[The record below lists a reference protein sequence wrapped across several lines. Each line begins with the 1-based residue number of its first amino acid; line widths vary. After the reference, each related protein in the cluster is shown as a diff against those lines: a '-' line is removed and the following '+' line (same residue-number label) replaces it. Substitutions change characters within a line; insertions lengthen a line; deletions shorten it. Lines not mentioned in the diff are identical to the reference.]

1 MLPQMAAP
9 IAATPS
15 SSPAKSLLVV
25 ENDARI
31 VELMCLFLGRRGY
44 EVRSARSLEE
54 AREQLTAQRPAL
66 MLSDI
71 ELGRSNGRDFLPQLS
86 REGLLPRTLV
96 VSGFLD
102 ADIADEL
109 CCVPE
114 VVGVLAKPFEF
125 DRLQRCIEE
134 ALQQDGSH
142 PNGLPVEA
150 VQVDVSQVD
159 GSQGADLQQ
168 ADAGVPAPSASAS

>member
-1 MLPQMAAP
+1 MASEFPASDR
-9 IAATPS
+9 AS
-15 SSPAKSLLVV
+15 SAKSLLVV

-54 AREQLTAQRPAL
+54 ARAQLAAQRPAL

-71 ELGRSNGRDFLPQLS
+71 ELGRSNGREFLPQLS

-102 ADIADEL
+102 ADLADEL
-109 CCVPE
+109 RCVPE

-134 ALQQDGSH
+134 ALEPTDS
-142 PNGLPVEA
+142 
-150 VQVDVSQVD
+150 
-159 GSQGADLQQ
+159 GAR
-168 ADAGVPAPSASAS
+168 ASATSAP

>member
-1 MLPQMAAP
+1 MASP
-9 IAATPS
+9 LAASPS
-15 SSPAKSLLVV
+15 PPSKSLLVV

-54 AREQLTAQRPAL
+54 AREHLAAERPAL

-109 CCVPE
+109 RCVPE

-125 DRLQRCIEE
+125 DRLHRCIEE
-134 ALQQDGSH
+134 ALQQGGS
-142 PNGLPVEA
+142 PSTAPLVDASRADASRADAPRA
-150 VQVDVSQVD
+150 DVSRGGD
-159 GSQGADLQQ
+159 RQQ
-168 ADAGVPAPSASAS
+168 ADAGVPSPTASAP

>member
-1 MLPQMAAP
+1 MLPEMASP
-9 IAATPS
+9 SAASPS
-15 SSPAKSLLVV
+15 KSLLVV

-54 AREQLTAQRPAL
+54 AREQLRVQRPAL

-109 CCVPE
+109 RCVPE

-125 DRLQRCIEE
+125 DRLHRCIEE
-134 ALQQDGSH
+134 ALQQGDSKPSDLLADG
-142 PNGLPVEA
+142 A
-150 VQVDVSQVD
+150 RD
-159 GSQGADLQQ
+159 GGSPGAELRP
-168 ADAGVPAPSASAS
+168 ADAGVRAPTASAP